1 MKPTPEDIALSDE
14 ICDQAVE
21 HGYYHDVAREL
32 VAAHCAPLRELAE
45 IGRLAVGS
53 RRAWL
58 DDKKTISEWLHV
70 DILLDHATD
79 AFLTKHSNP

>member
-32 VAAHCAPLRELAE
+32 IAAHCAPLRELAE
-45 IGRLAVGS
+45 IGRLAVES
-53 RRAWL
+53 RRAWH
-58 DDKKTISEWLHV
+58 DDKKTTTDWLSV
-70 DILLDHATD
+70 DCLLDRAADTY
-79 AFLTKHSNP
+79 LSNQSNP